1 MGLRSAQ
8 ALARLSGRGLSGG
21 FEKAGVVRPN
31 LVVGIGVHPTNGP
44 GRVHEED
51 ARYRKLMVALA
62 RCLFE
67 IDPVLLVLG
76 DFGFTQ
82 LEDDSEGTR
91 GSE

>member
-1 MGLRSAQ
+1 
-8 ALARLSGRGLSGG
+8 
-21 FEKAGVVRPN
+21 
-31 LVVGIGVHPTNGP
+31 
-44 GRVHEED
+44 
-51 ARYRKLMVALA
+51 MVALA

-76 DFGFTQ
+76 DFGFSQ